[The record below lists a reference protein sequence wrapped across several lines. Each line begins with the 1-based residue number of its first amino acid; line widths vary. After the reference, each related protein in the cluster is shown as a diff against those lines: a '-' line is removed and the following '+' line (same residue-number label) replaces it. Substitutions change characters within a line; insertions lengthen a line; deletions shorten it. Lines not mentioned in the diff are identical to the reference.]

1 MPEVIAR
8 NGRLLI
14 MGQRNLHRP
23 LLLAFVAL
31 SLAGCQSQPAL
42 QHGTIYEPAAQA
54 PPISLETTDG
64 SPFSLEQVRGKTV
77 LVYFGYTNCP
87 DFCPA
92 TLATLDWML
101 DQLGDRSDQVQVVF
115 VSVDPERD
123 TPEVLRRYLD
133 AFRPGM
139 IGLTGDLATLKETV
153 EGYAAFASTTHD
165 VHTELEPGVVVHST
179 RLFVIDAD
187 GQLRANYAF
196 DVDRQDLLD
205 DLSGLLDATAGS
217 T

>member
-1 MPEVIAR
+1 MAGVITR
-8 NGRLLI
+8 NGRLL
-14 MGQRNLHRP
+14 MMSQRDLHRP

-31 SLAGCQSQPAL
+31 SLAACQSRPTL
-42 QHGTIYEPAAQA
+42 QHGTVYQPAAQA
-54 PPISLETTDG
+54 PPISLATTDG
-64 SPFSLEQVRGKTV
+64 SAFSLEQVRGKTV

-101 DQLGDRSDQVQVVF
+101 DQLGDRSDQVRVVF

-123 TPEVLRRYLD
+123 TPEVLQRYLD

-139 IGLTGDLATLKETV
+139 IGLTGDLATLKDTV
-153 EGYAAFASTTHD
+153 ESYGAFASTTN
-165 VHTELEPGVVVHST
+165 ELLLEEEPGVVVHST

-187 GQLRANYAF
+187 GRLRANYAF

-205 DLSGLLDATAGS
+205 DLSRLLDATAGS
-217 T
+217 S

>member
-1 MPEVIAR
+1 MS
-8 NGRLLI
+8 
-14 MGQRNLHRP
+14 QRNLHRP

-31 SLAGCQSQPAL
+31 SLAGCQSLPTL
-42 QHGTIYEPAAQA
+42 QHGTIYQSVAQA
-54 PPISLETTDG
+54 PPLSLETTDG
-64 SPFSLEQVRGKTV
+64 SSFSLEQVRGKTA

-92 TLATLDWML
+92 TLGTLNWML

-115 VSVDPERD
+115 ISVDPERD
-123 TPEVLRRYLD
+123 TPEVLQRYLD

-139 IGLTGDLATLKETV
+139 IGLTGDVAALKAAV
-153 EGYAAFASTTHD
+153 EGYAAFSSTTHD
-165 VHTELEPGVVVHST
+165 LHTELEPGVVVHST

-187 GQLRANYAF
+187 GRLRANYAF

-205 DLSGLLDATAGS
+205 DLSGLLGATAGS
-217 T
+217 S

>member
-1 MPEVIAR
+1 MS
-8 NGRLLI
+8 
-14 MGQRNLHRP
+14 QRNLHRP

-42 QHGTIYEPAAQA
+42 QHGTVYQSVAQA
-54 PPISLETTDG
+54 PPLSLETTDG
-64 SPFSLEQVRGKTV
+64 SSFSLEQVGGKTT
-77 LVYFGYTNCP
+77 LVYFGYTHCP

-123 TPEVLRRYLD
+123 TPEVLQRYLD

-153 EGYAAFASTTHD
+153 EGYGAFASTTH
-165 VHTELEPGVVVHST
+165 ELHAEEEPGVVVHST

-187 GQLRANYAF
+187 GRLRANYAF

-205 DLSGLLDATAGS
+205 DLSGLLAATAGS
-217 T
+217 S

>member
-1 MPEVIAR
+1 MR
-8 NGRLLI
+8 
-14 MGQRNLHRP
+14 QRTFHRP

-31 SLAGCQSQPAL
+31 SLAGCQPQPTL
-42 QHGTIYEPAAQA
+42 QHGTIYQSVAQA
-54 PPISLETTDG
+54 PPLSLETTDG
-64 SPFSLEQVRGKTV
+64 SSFSLEQVRGKTA

-123 TPEVLRRYLD
+123 TPEVLQRYLD

-139 IGLTGDLATLKETV
+139 IGLTGDLTTLKETV
-153 EGYAAFASTTHD
+153 EGYGAFASTTHEL
-165 VHTELEPGVVVHST
+165 HTEEEPGVVVHST

-187 GQLRANYAF
+187 GRLRANYAF
-196 DVDRQDLLD
+196 DVDRQDMLD

-217 T
+217 S

>member
-1 MPEVIAR
+1 MS
-8 NGRLLI
+8 
-14 MGQRNLHRP
+14 QRNLHRP

-42 QHGTIYEPAAQA
+42 QHGTVYQSVAQA
-54 PPISLETTDG
+54 PPLSLETTDG
-64 SPFSLEQVRGKTV
+64 SSFSLEQVRGKTA
-77 LVYFGYTNCP
+77 LVYFGYTHCP

-101 DQLGDRSDQVQVVF
+101 DQIGDRSDHVQVVF

-123 TPEVLRRYLD
+123 TPEVLQRYLD
-133 AFRPGM
+133 AFRPGI

-153 EGYAAFASTTHD
+153 EGYAAFSSTTHD
-165 VHTELEPGVVVHST
+165 LHTDLEPGVVVHST

-187 GQLRANYAF
+187 GRLRANYAF

-205 DLSGLLDATAGS
+205 DLSGLLAATAGS
-217 T
+217 S

>member
-1 MPEVIAR
+1 MS
-8 NGRLLI
+8 
-14 MGQRNLHRP
+14 QRNLHRP

-42 QHGTIYEPAAQA
+42 QHGTVYQSVAQA
-54 PPISLETTDG
+54 PPLSLETTDG
-64 SPFSLEQVRGKTV
+64 SSFSLEQVGGKTT
-77 LVYFGYTNCP
+77 LVYFGYTQCP

-123 TPEVLRRYLD
+123 TPEVLQRYLD

-153 EGYAAFASTTHD
+153 AYAKD
-165 VHTELEPGVVVHST
+165 
-179 RLFVIDAD
+179 RLSRLSPEHKRFEFPHVYKVGICH
-187 GQLRANYAF
+187 QL
-196 DVDRQDLLD
+196 
-205 DLSGLLDATAGS
+205 LSLRSRIMEEIQQTIGRGGGK
-217 T
+217 

>member
-1 MPEVIAR
+1 MS
-8 NGRLLI
+8 
-14 MGQRNLHRP
+14 QRNLHRA
-23 LLLAFVAL
+23 LLLAFIAL

-42 QHGTIYEPAAQA
+42 QHGTVYQSVSQA
-54 PPISLETTDG
+54 PPLSLETTDG
-64 SPFSLEQVRGKTV
+64 SSFSLEQVGGKTA
-77 LVYFGYTNCP
+77 LVYFGYTHCP

-101 DQLGDRSDQVQVVF
+101 GELGDRSDQVQVVF

-153 EGYAAFASTTHD
+153 EGYGAIASTTHD
-165 VHTELEPGVVVHST
+165 LHTEEEPGVVVHST
-179 RLFVIDAD
+179 RLFVVGPD
-187 GQLRANYAF
+187 GRLLAHYPF

-205 DLSGLLDATAGS
+205 DISGLLDATAGS
-217 T
+217 S

>member
-1 MPEVIAR
+1 MSH
-8 NGRLLI
+8 
-14 MGQRNLHRP
+14 RNLHRP

-31 SLAGCQSQPAL
+31 SLAGCQSQPTL
-42 QHGTIYEPAAQA
+42 QHGTIYQSVAQA
-54 PPISLETTDG
+54 PPLSLETADG
-64 SPFSLEQVRGKTV
+64 SSFSLEQVGGKTT
-77 LVYFGYTNCP
+77 LVYFGYTHCP

-92 TLATLDWML
+92 TLGTLDWML

-123 TPEVLRRYLD
+123 TPEVLQRYLD
-133 AFRPGM
+133 AIRPGM
-139 IGLTGDLATLKETV
+139 IGLTGDLATLKDTV
-153 EGYAAFASTTHD
+153 ESYGAFASTTN
-165 VHTELEPGVVVHST
+165 ELLLEEEPGVVVHST

-187 GQLRANYAF
+187 GRLRANYAF

-217 T
+217 S

>member
-1 MPEVIAR
+1 MS
-8 NGRLLI
+8 
-14 MGQRNLHRP
+14 QRNLHRP

-42 QHGTIYEPAAQA
+42 QHGTVYQSVAQA
-54 PPISLETTDG
+54 PPLSLETTDG
-64 SPFSLEQVRGKTV
+64 SSFDLEQVRGKTA
-77 LVYFGYTNCP
+77 LIYFGYTNCP

-101 DQLGDRSDQVQVVF
+101 GELGDRSDQVQVVF

-133 AFRPGM
+133 AFGPGM
-139 IGLTGDLATLKETV
+139 IGLTGDLATLKDTV
-153 EGYAAFASTTHD
+153 ASYGAFASTTD
-165 VHTELEPGVVVHST
+165 ELHTEEEPGVVVHST
-179 RLFVIDAD
+179 RLFVVGPD
-187 GQLRANYAF
+187 GRLLAHYPF

-205 DLSGLLDATAGS
+205 DISGLLDATAGS
-217 T
+217 S

>member
-1 MPEVIAR
+1 MAEASTR

-14 MGQRNLHRP
+14 MSQRNLHRP
-23 LLLAFVAL
+23 LLLAFVAF

-42 QHGTIYEPAAQA
+42 QHGTVYEPAAQA

-64 SPFSLEQVRGKTV
+64 SSFDLEQVRGKTA
-77 LVYFGYTNCP
+77 LVYFGYTHCP

-101 DQLGDRSDQVQVVF
+101 DQLGDRSDQVRVVF

-123 TPEVLRRYLD
+123 TPEVLQRYLD

-153 EGYAAFASTTHD
+153 EGYAAFSSTTHD
-165 VHTELEPGVVVHST
+165 LHTDLEPGVVVHST

-187 GQLRANYAF
+187 GRLRANYAF

-205 DLSGLLDATAGS
+205 DLSGLLGATAGS
-217 T
+217 S